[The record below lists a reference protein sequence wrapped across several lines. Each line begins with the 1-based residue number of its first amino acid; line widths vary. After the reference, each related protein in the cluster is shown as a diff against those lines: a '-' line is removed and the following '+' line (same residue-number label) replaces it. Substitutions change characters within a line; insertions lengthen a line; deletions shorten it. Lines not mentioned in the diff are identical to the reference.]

1 VDERSTLTAYGQRL
15 IDEMRA
21 MGVNIRYAADADKQR
36 YMERINIRGIT
47 RFDPPEVVLRSDA
60 NDAVVYEEFVHIL
73 TGQARGWTNIGFPDS
88 VMEEVRVG
96 RQVLAHADELGMTN
110 IERAE
115 QERTIQ
121 GYLLA
126 LRRMGVDLE

>member
-1 VDERSTLTAYGQRL
+1 
-15 IDEMRA
+15 M
-21 MGVNIRYAADADKQR
+21 
-36 YMERINIRGIT
+36 
-47 RFDPPEVVLRSDA
+47 VLCLVCLSSLLREWPKSS
-60 NDAVVYEEFVHIL
+60 EEHVHIL

-88 VMEEVRVG
+88 VMEAVRVG
-96 RQVLAHADELGMTN
+96 RQVLAHADELGMTNIMTN

>member
-1 VDERSTLTAYGQRL
+1 
-15 IDEMRA
+15 
-21 MGVNIRYAADADKQR
+21 
-36 YMERINIRGIT
+36 ME
-47 RFDPPEVVLRSDA
+47 A
-60 NDAVVYEEFVHIL
+60 
-73 TGQARGWTNIGFPDS
+73 
-88 VMEEVRVG
+88 VRVG
-96 RQVLAHADELGMTN
+96 RQVLAHADELGMTNIMTN

>member
-1 VDERSTLTAYGQRL
+1 
-15 IDEMRA
+15 
-21 MGVNIRYAADADKQR
+21 MGVEVRYAADSDEQR
-36 YMERINIRGIT
+36 YMNHINIKGIT

-60 NDAVVYEEFVHIL
+60 NDAVVYEEYVHIL

>member
-1 VDERSTLTAYGQRL
+1 
-15 IDEMRA
+15 
-21 MGVNIRYAADADKQR
+21 MGVEVRRVVDADEQR

-47 RFDPPEVVLRSDA
+47 RFDPPEVVLRNDA
-60 NDAVVYEEFVHIL
+60 NDAVVYEERLHIL

-115 QERTIQ
+115 QERTVQ